1 MDFNELTGAKQN
13 PSDGEAPIV
22 TLDEL
27 ENSFRTPTQRQDYY
41 EPQPEPADGGQL
53 LPSSLTNP
61 DGDTEPI
68 EAEAAPVDPEKAQRT
83 GMRIARLADTG
94 IDFVLSNL
102 VAHNGET
109 YRASD
114 ADLQD
119 IAEAWGEMAQEKGWE
134 LGPGTTLI
142 ILYAMVYGPLVK
154 QAVTDRRIA
163 EMERR
168 QALIEQQ
175 QEEMQRQINEMRNG
189 NQAEPEQ
196 HAARPAGVDEA
207 RKVVFRHEPA
217 PEQ

>member
-22 TLDEL
+22 TLAEL
-27 ENSFRTPTQRQDYY
+27 ENSFRTPTQRQADY
-41 EPQPEPADGGQL
+41 EPQPEPSDGAQL

-61 DGDTEPI
+61 EGDSEP
-68 EAEAAPVDPEKAQRT
+68 ETVETVPLDPEKAQRT

-102 VAHNGET
+102 VAHNDEN
-109 YRASD
+109 YRASEG
-114 ADLQD
+114 DLQD
-119 IAEAWGEMAQEKGWE
+119 IAEAWGEVAQEKGWD
-134 LGPGTTLI
+134 LGPGTTLV

-154 QAVTDRRIA
+154 QAITDRRIA

-175 QEEMQRQINEMRNG
+175 QAEMQKQLNEMRNG
-189 NQAEPEQ
+189 KQAEPDSDGQ
-196 HAARPAGVDEA
+196 
-207 RKVVFRHEPA
+207 A
-217 PEQ
+217 PRVPFGGGEDLQ

>member
-22 TLDEL
+22 TLAEL
-27 ENSFRTPTQRQDYY
+27 ENSFRTPTQRQADY
-41 EPQPEPADGGQL
+41 EPQPEPAADGS
-53 LPSSLTNP
+53 LPLSLINP
-61 DGDTEPI
+61 DGDTEP
-68 EAEAAPVDPEKAQRT
+68 ETVETVPLDPEKAQRT

-94 IDFVLSNL
+94 IDFVLSNF
-102 VAHNGET
+102 VAHNDET
-109 YRASD
+109 YRASEG
-114 ADLQD
+114 DLQD
-119 IAEAWGEMAQEKGWE
+119 IAEAWGEIAQEKGWD
-134 LGPGTTLI
+134 LGPGITLL

-163 EMERR
+163 DMERR

-175 QEEMQRQINEMRNG
+175 QAEMQQQLNEMRNG
-189 NQAEPEQ
+189 NTAEPEQ

>member
-22 TLDEL
+22 TLAEL
-27 ENSFRTPTQRQDYY
+27 ENSFRTPTQRQADY

-61 DGDTEPI
+61 EGDTEP
-68 EAEAAPVDPEKAQRT
+68 EPVETVPLDPEKAQRT

-142 ILYAMVYGPLVK
+142 VLYAMVYGPLVK
-154 QAVTDRRIA
+154 QAITDRRIA

-175 QEEMQRQINEMRNG
+175 QAEMQKQLNEMRNG
-189 NQAEPEQ
+189 KQAEPDGQ
-196 HAARPAGVDEA
+196 
-207 RKVVFRHEPA
+207 A
-217 PEQ
+217 PRVPFGGGEDLQ

>member
-27 ENSFRTPTQRQDYY
+27 ENSFRTPTQRQADY
-41 EPQPEPADGGQL
+41 EPKPEPADGGQL

-61 DGDTEPI
+61 EGDSEP
-68 EAEAAPVDPEKAQRT
+68 ETVETVPLDPEKAQRT

-119 IAEAWGEMAQEKGWE
+119 IAEAWGEMAQEKGWD
-134 LGPGTTLI
+134 LGPGITLL

-163 EMERR
+163 DMERR

-175 QEEMQRQINEMRNG
+175 QAEMQKQLNEMRNG
-189 NQAEPEQ
+189 NQAEPDSDGQ
-196 HAARPAGVDEA
+196 
-207 RKVVFRHEPA
+207 A
-217 PEQ
+217 PRVPFGGGEDRQ